1 MELSE
6 FSFLADENIHPDLI
20 LSLRQQNIKVISV
33 KEEGLAG
40 STDDNLIIKAEQ
52 GGLIILTHDSDF
64 GKIVFTNKGIHI
76 GIVYLRPGHISP
88 QFHIQT
94 FQALLQTNLDLSIP
108 FLLVVERIGD
118 TMRIRKR
125 LL

>member
-1 MELSE
+1 MELNE

-40 STDDNLIIKAEQ
+40 STDDDLINRAEQ
-52 GGLIILTHDSDF
+52 ADLIILTHDSDF

-76 GIVYLRPGHISP
+76 GILYLRPGHILP
-88 QFHIQT
+88 RFHIQT
-94 FQALLQTNLDLSIP
+94 FQALLQTSLDLSIP
-108 FLLVVERIGD
+108 FLLVAERVGD
-118 TMRIRKR
+118 TIRIRKR